1 MIAAIFLGIALFA
14 ISLYFHMWML
24 RGAKAISPPG
34 KNPRHLRVLAGSTL
48 VLVSHLVI
56 AGIFAGGMYLA
67 TVWNLGGLEKDVI
80 DSWMDYYYFAL
91 VTISTVGLG
100 DILPA
105 GHMRAISG
113 IAALTG
119 FLMISCTAQYVYQ
132 TMSKQEN

>member
-1 MIAAIFLGIALFA
+1 MIAALLLGFVLFA

-24 RGAKAISPPG
+24 RGAKAISLPG
-34 KNPRHLRVLAGSTL
+34 KEPRHLRVLAGSFL
-48 VLVSHLVI
+48 VLASHLVI

-67 TVWNLGGLEKDVI
+67 SLWGLGALEQDVI
-80 DSWMDYYYFAL
+80 DSWMDYFYFAL
-91 VTISTVGLG
+91 ITISTVGLG

-119 FLMISCTAQYVYQ
+119 FLMISCTA
-132 TMSKQEN
+132 

>member
-1 MIAAIFLGIALFA
+1 MIAALVLGFSLFA
-14 ISLYFHMWML
+14 VSLYFHMWML
-24 RGAKAISPPG
+24 RGAKLLSPPG
-34 KNPRHLRVLAGSTL
+34 KDPRHMRLLAGASL

-56 AGIFAGGMYLA
+56 AGIFAGGMYVA
-67 TVWNLGGLEKDVI
+67 SEWGLGGLEKDVI

-91 VTISTVGLG
+91 ITISTVGLG

-132 TMSKQEN
+132 TMSKQED

>member
-24 RGAKAISPPG
+24 RSAKAISPPG
-34 KNPRHLRVLAGSTL
+34 KNPRHLRLLAGSTL

-67 TVWNLGGLEKDVI
+67 SVWGLGALEQDVI

-91 VTISTVGLG
+91 ITVSTVGLG

-119 FLMISCTAQYVYQ
+119 FLMISCTAQYLYQ